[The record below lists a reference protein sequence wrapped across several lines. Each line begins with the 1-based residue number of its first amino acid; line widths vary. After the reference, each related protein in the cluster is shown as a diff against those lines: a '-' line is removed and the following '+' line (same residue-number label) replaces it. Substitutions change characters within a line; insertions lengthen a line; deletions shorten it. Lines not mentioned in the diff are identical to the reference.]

1 MARTRIY
8 AGNPQ
13 PLGATWDG
21 RGVNFALFSAH
32 ATRVELCLFDASGK
46 REIERLD
53 LPEFTNE
60 VWHGYSPDVRPGTLY
75 GYRVH
80 GPYAPEK
87 GHRFNHHKLLLDPYA
102 KAIHGGLKWS
112 DAHFGYRLD
121 SKRADLSFDR
131 RDSAHGMPKSQVI
144 DPAFTW
150 GNSTRPQ
157 LPWAETIIYEA
168 HVRGMTKR
176 HPDVSEPQRG
186 TVAGLAAPQVIAHL
200 KSLGV
205 TAVELLPVHAFVNSR
220 FLTSRGLTNYWGYDS
235 IGFFAPEP
243 RYLASDSPQEFKTM
257 VSRFHDA
264 NIEVILDVVYN
275 HTAEGNELG
284 PTLCFRGIDN
294 LSYYRLLPDNPRYY
308 INDTGTGN
316 TVNLNHPRVMQMVMD
331 SLRYWVTDMHVDG
344 FRFDLCSTLGREPNG
359 FNPDCPFFSAL
370 RQDPVL
376 ANVKLIAEPWDI
388 GPGGYQLGNFGPPW
402 GEWNDRSRDTI
413 RRYWRGDGGVLPDL
427 AGRLAG
433 SADLFDRQG
442 RRPWNCIN
450 FITAHDGFTLRDV
463 VSYNEKHN
471 EANGEDNRDGHNENI
486 SRNHGVEGPTDNPDI
501 EAARHQDCRNMMA
514 TLLLAQGTPMM
525 LAGDEFLRTQNGNNN
540 AYCQDNEINWIDW
553 SGIDPEGQNMTRFTQ
568 KVIALRR
575 RFPILHHAQF
585 LHGRNESADGLKD
598 ITWLSPSGE
607 EMTTEQW
614 HDHNARCAGVMLNEA
629 AVSPAPSG
637 DESLILILLN
647 AHTESIPFTF
657 PKVPMGQN
665 WEKLLDTTRTADPA
679 DETIDKPAVD
689 LHGQSLSLF
698 VRRR

>member
-131 RDSAHGMPKSQVI
+131 RDSAHGMPKSRVI

-205 TAVELLPVHAFVNSR
+205 TAIELL
-220 FLTSRGLTNYWGYDS
+220 
-235 IGFFAPEP
+235 
-243 RYLASDSPQEFKTM
+243 
-257 VSRFHDA
+257 
-264 NIEVILDVVYN
+264 
-275 HTAEGNELG
+275 
-284 PTLCFRGIDN
+284 
-294 LSYYRLLPDNPRYY
+294 
-308 INDTGTGN
+308 
-316 TVNLNHPRVMQMVMD
+316 
-331 SLRYWVTDMHVDG
+331 
-344 FRFDLCSTLGREPNG
+344 
-359 FNPDCPFFSAL
+359 
-370 RQDPVL
+370 
-376 ANVKLIAEPWDI
+376 
-388 GPGGYQLGNFGPPW
+388 
-402 GEWNDRSRDTI
+402 
-413 RRYWRGDGGVLPDL
+413 
-427 AGRLAG
+427 
-433 SADLFDRQG
+433 
-442 RRPWNCIN
+442 
-450 FITAHDGFTLRDV
+450 
-463 VSYNEKHN
+463 
-471 EANGEDNRDGHNENI
+471 
-486 SRNHGVEGPTDNPDI
+486 
-501 EAARHQDCRNMMA
+501 
-514 TLLLAQGTPMM
+514 
-525 LAGDEFLRTQNGNNN
+525 
-540 AYCQDNEINWIDW
+540 
-553 SGIDPEGQNMTRFTQ
+553 
-568 KVIALRR
+568 
-575 RFPILHHAQF
+575 
-585 LHGRNESADGLKD
+585 
-598 ITWLSPSGE
+598 
-607 EMTTEQW
+607 
-614 HDHNARCAGVMLNEA
+614 RCAITCGA
-629 AVSPAPSG
+629 ASPA
-637 DESLILILLN
+637 
-647 AHTESIPFTF
+647 T
-657 PKVPMGQN
+657 VP
-665 WEKLLDTTRTADPA
+665 R
-679 DETIDKPAVD
+679 
-689 LHGQSLSLF
+689 
-698 VRRR
+698 